1 MYKIIYKQVVAQD
14 IKKIDI
20 TAPAIAARALP
31 GQFVMVTPL
40 AGEHNI
46 PMTIVDS
53 DERRSVVSLLVHEV
67 GPATR
72 KLGGLSIG
80 ESLYQMV
87 GPLGRGAEMDK
98 YGLVICVATGIGAA
112 QILPICRGLKKKG
125 NKVIGIIG
133 AKSKKV
139 LMLEPQMRVVCDE
152 IFITT
157 NDGSY
162 ERKGLATDLL
172 KELLDKYIPTFG
184 SRRSEKTEVGIP
196 TSIKES
202 QKTSEQDRSRD
213 PDFHKRNPE
222 NVGTV
227 QRVYAIGS
235 VEMMQAAAR
244 MTKEKNI
251 PLRVTLNPYMVN
263 GLGLCASCRVKIDGQ
278 YRLACIDGPEFDGH
292 LVDYQDLS
300 QRMNAGET
308 VQWENHAPPV
318 NPKRPGFAMFVKSLW
333 GSSRK

>member
-1 MYKIIYKQVVAQD
+1 MYKIIHKQVIAED

-20 TAPAIAARALP
+20 SAPRIAAKAMP
-31 GQFVMVTPL
+31 GQFVMVTPVE
-40 AGEHNI
+40 GERNT

-53 DERRSVVSLLVHEV
+53 DERRGTISLIVHEV

-72 KLGGLSIG
+72 KLGDLSIG

-87 GPLGRGAEMDK
+87 GPLGRPAQMDK
-98 YGLVICVATGIGAA
+98 YGVVICVATGIGAA

-139 LMLEPQMRVVCDE
+139 LMLESQMRVVCDE

-162 ERKGLATDLL
+162 ERKGLATGILR
-172 KELLDKYIPTFG
+172 ELLNKY
-184 SRRSEKTEVGIP
+184 
-196 TSIKES
+196 
-202 QKTSEQDRSRD
+202 
-213 PDFHKRNPE
+213 
-222 NVGTV
+222 TV
-227 QRVYAIGS
+227 HRVYAIGS
-235 VEMMQAAAR
+235 VEMMQAAAQ

-251 PLRVTLNPYMVN
+251 PLRVTVNPHMVN

-278 YRLACIDGPEFDGH
+278 IQLACVDGPEFDGH
-292 LVDYQDLS
+292 MVDYQYLS
-300 QRMNAGET
+300 QRMNAGES
-308 VQWENHAPPV
+308 VQWENYTRPV
-318 NPKRPGFAMFVKSLW
+318 GPRRPGFAALVKSLW
-333 GSSRK
+333 DSARK

>member
-1 MYKIIYKQVVAQD
+1 MYKIIYKQVIAQD

-20 TAPAIAARALP
+20 TAPAIASRALP
-31 GQFVMVTPL
+31 GQFVMVTPVL
-40 AGEHNI
+40 GEHNI
-46 PMTIVDS
+46 PMTIIDS

-72 KLGGLSIG
+72 ALGDISIG

-172 KELLDKYIPTFG
+172 KELLNKY
-184 SRRSEKTEVGIP
+184 
-196 TSIKES
+196 
-202 QKTSEQDRSRD
+202 
-213 PDFHKRNPE
+213 
-222 NVGTV
+222 TV

-235 VEMMQAAAR
+235 VEMMQTAAR
-244 MTKEKNI
+244 LTKEKNI

-263 GLGLCASCRVKIDGQ
+263 GLGLCGSCRVKIDGQ
-278 YRLACIDGPEFDGH
+278 YRLACVDGPEFDGH
-292 LVDYQDLS
+292 RVDYNDLS
-300 QRMNAGET
+300 QRMNASES

-318 NPKRPGFAMFVKSLW
+318 NLKRPGFAGLAKSLW
-333 GSSRK
+333 GSTKK

>member
-1 MYKIIYKQVVAQD
+1 MYKIIHKQVIAQD

-31 GQFVMVTPL
+31 GQFVMVTPVL
-40 AGEHNI
+40 GEHNI
-46 PMTIVDS
+46 PMTIIDS
-53 DERRSVVSLLVHEV
+53 DERRSVISLLVHEV
-67 GPATR
+67 GVTTR
-72 KLGGLSIG
+72 KLGDLSIG

-172 KELLDKYIPTFG
+172 KGLLNKY
-184 SRRSEKTEVGIP
+184 
-196 TSIKES
+196 
-202 QKTSEQDRSRD
+202 
-213 PDFHKRNPE
+213 
-222 NVGTV
+222 TV
-227 QRVYAIGS
+227 HRVYAIGS
-235 VEMMQAAAR
+235 VEMMQAVAQ
-244 MTKEKNI
+244 MTKERNI

-263 GLGLCASCRVKIDGQ
+263 GLGLCGSCRVKIDGQ
-278 YRLACIDGPEFDGH
+278 YRLACVDGPEFDGH
-292 LVDYQDLS
+292 RVDYQDLS
-300 QRMNAGET
+300 QRMNALESRS
-308 VQWENHAPPV
+308 WENQTPSV
-318 NPKRPGFAMFVKSLW
+318 SPKRPGFAIFVKSLW
-333 GSSRK
+333 GLTRK

>member
-1 MYKIIYKQVVAQD
+1 MYKIIHKQVIAQD

-20 TAPAIAARALP
+20 AAPAIAERALP
-31 GQFVMVTPL
+31 GQFVMVTPV
-40 AGEHNI
+40 AGQESI
-46 PMTIVDS
+46 PMTIIDS
-53 DERRSVVSLLVHEV
+53 DERRSVISLLVHEV
-67 GPATR
+67 GVTTR
-72 KLGGLSIG
+72 KLGDLSIG
-80 ESLYQMV
+80 EGLYQMV

-139 LMLEPQMRVVCDE
+139 LMLESQMRVVCDE

-172 KELLDKYIPTFG
+172 KELLNKY
-184 SRRSEKTEVGIP
+184 
-196 TSIKES
+196 
-202 QKTSEQDRSRD
+202 
-213 PDFHKRNPE
+213 
-222 NVGTV
+222 TV

-251 PLRVTLNPYMVN
+251 PLRVTVNPYMVN
-263 GLGLCASCRVKIDGQ
+263 GLGLCGSCRVKIDGQ
-278 YRLACIDGPEFDGH
+278 FRLACVDGPEFDGH
-292 LVDYQDLS
+292 RVDYQDLS
-300 QRMNAGET
+300 QRMNQLEPRSWET
-308 VQWENHAPPV
+308 HYPPI
-318 NPKRPGFAMFVKSLW
+318 NPERPGFAGLMKSFW
-333 GSSRK
+333 VSAKK

>member
-1 MYKIIYKQVVAQD
+1 MYKIIHKQVIAQD

-31 GQFVMVTPL
+31 GQFVMVTPVL
-40 AGEHNI
+40 GEHNI
-46 PMTIVDS
+46 PMAIIDS

-72 KLGGLSIG
+72 ALGGLSIG

-87 GPLGRGAEMDK
+87 GPLGRGSQMDK

-162 ERKGLATDLL
+162 ERKGLATGLL
-172 KELLDKYIPTFG
+172 KELLNKY
-184 SRRSEKTEVGIP
+184 
-196 TSIKES
+196 
-202 QKTSEQDRSRD
+202 
-213 PDFHKRNPE
+213 
-222 NVGTV
+222 TV

-235 VEMMQAAAR
+235 VEMMQVSAQ

-278 YRLACIDGPEFDGH
+278 YRLACVDGPEFDGH
-292 LVDYQDLS
+292 MVDYNDLS
-300 QRMNAGET
+300 QRMNTSEP

-318 NPKRPGFAMFVKSLW
+318 SPKRAGFAIFVKSLW

>member
-1 MYKIIYKQVVAQD
+1 MYKIIHKQVIAQD

-31 GQFVMVTPL
+31 GQFVMVTPVL
-40 AGEHNI
+40 GEHNI
-46 PMTIVDS
+46 PMAIIDS

-72 KLGGLSIG
+72 KLGDLSIG

-162 ERKGLATDLL
+162 ERKGLATGLL
-172 KELLDKYIPTFG
+172 KELLNKY
-184 SRRSEKTEVGIP
+184 
-196 TSIKES
+196 
-202 QKTSEQDRSRD
+202 
-213 PDFHKRNPE
+213 
-222 NVGTV
+222 TV

-235 VEMMQAAAR
+235 VEMMQAAAG

-263 GLGLCASCRVKIDGQ
+263 GLGLCGSCRVKINGQ
-278 YRLACIDGPEFDGH
+278 YRLACVDGPEFDGH
-292 LVDYQDLS
+292 MVDYNDLS
-300 QRMNAGET
+300 QRMNASEP
-308 VQWENHAPPV
+308 VQWENQTHPV
-318 NPKRPGFAMFVKSLW
+318 SPKRPGFAIFAKSLW
-333 GSSRK
+333 GSLKK